1 MSKLK
6 RQRCGLA
13 GSLLL
18 HLVVVLVLAVTGIL
32 HSGTRW
38 SDVTEITFMGGGG
51 GGAEAASVNS
61 VMSADSAA
69 PAMQETEVADG
80 IAEQVQEV
88 RQVTT
93 PVRNAAV
100 TKSAVSSSADT
111 AASSNAGTGNGREG
125 GGSGTGYG
133 KGSGSGSGSGEGEG
147 SGSGNGIYSNPAVP
161 PKIVRAVS
169 PVYPETQRLTDVKG
183 VVYLQLLIGS
193 DGRVEQVTVL
203 ESSGSAALDNA
214 AVKACRQW
222 RFKAAKN
229 AAGQAVRCYWNIPVR
244 FDLKH

>member
-61 VMSADSAA
+61 AMSAAAAA
-69 PAMQETEVADG
+69 PAVQETEVADG

-88 RQVTT
+88 QQVTA
-93 PVRNAAV
+93 PVRSTAV
-100 TKSAVSSSADT
+100 TKSAVSSSAAT
-111 AASSNAGTGNGREG
+111 AASSNTGTGNGR

-203 ESSGSAALDNA
+203 ESSGSVALDNA

>member
-38 SDVTEITFMGGGG
+38 SEVTEITFMGGGG
-51 GGAEAASVNS
+51 GGAEAASVS
-61 VMSADSAA
+61 GAPSADSAA
-69 PAMQETEVADG
+69 APAVQETEVADG

-88 RQVTT
+88 RQAAT

-100 TKSAVSSSADT
+100 TKSAVSSST
-111 AASSNAGTGNGREG
+111 AASSTTGTGHGQGGR
-125 GGSGTGYG
+125 GSDAGYG
-133 KGSGSGSGSGEGEG
+133 KGSGSGSGSSEGEG

-193 DGRVEQVTVL
+193 DGRVEQVIVL

-222 RFKAAKN
+222 RFKAARN

>member
-61 VMSADSAA
+61 AMSADSVA
-69 PAMQETEVADG
+69 PAIQETEVAEG
-80 IAEQVQEV
+80 IAEQVQKV
-88 RQVTT
+88 RQVTARST
-93 PVRNAAV
+93 AV
-100 TKSAVSSSADT
+100 NKSAVSSSAAT
-111 AASSNAGTGNGREG
+111 VASSNAGTGNGR
-125 GGSGTGYG
+125 GGSGSDAGYG
-133 KGSGSGSGSGEGEG
+133 KGSGSGTGSGDGKG
-147 SGSGNGIYSNPAVP
+147 SGSGSGIYSNPAVP
-161 PKIVRAVS
+161 PRIVRAVS

-193 DGRVEQVTVL
+193 DGRVEQVMVL

-222 RFKAAKN
+222 RFKAARN
-229 AAGQAVRCYWNIPVR
+229 AAGQAVRCYWNVPVR